1 MNYFKH
7 TIARM
12 SYWLMSSWPAS
23 YFKGKAMSVKMVSF
37 SIGSERYTS
46 CVFFWSEKWKL
57 RAVREIFYPS
67 SSFRR
72 KRFWYD
78 TMQRRTTYFLAP
90 FFFTWISLLFHQK
103 RRSIFSNINYL
114 VWFPSWEYLS
124 WVYFSSNV
132 ETSSYTQTYNNI
144 NSTIYLLFLIH
155 TKSSSLYFWTIF
167 SFSGLP
173 SFLHNQV
180 SILVYSIEIEIR

>member
-1 MNYFKH
+1 MNISCVLWKGLVIGTKIGIYRSDYSPIMNYFKH

-57 RAVREIFYPS
+57 LAVRELFYPS

-78 TMQRRTTYFLAP
+78 AMQRRTAYFLAP
-90 FFFTWISLLFHQK
+90 FFLTWISLLFIKNDGQ
-103 RRSIFSNINYL
+103 FSPTLIIWSDSLPGNICL
-114 VWFPSWEYLS
+114 EFISRVM
-124 WVYFSSNV
+124 
-132 ETSSYTQTYNNI
+132 
-144 NSTIYLLFLIH
+144 
-155 TKSSSLYFWTIF
+155 
-167 SFSGLP
+167 
-173 SFLHNQV
+173 
-180 SILVYSIEIEIR
+180 